1 VGRASVYRVLASS
14 SAPSPDALSLALSS
28 NPRFKVLPRSGKG
41 FVIGG
46 QG

>member
-1 VGRASVYRVLASS
+1 MLASTS
-14 SAPSPDALSLALSS
+14 RAPAPDALSLALAA